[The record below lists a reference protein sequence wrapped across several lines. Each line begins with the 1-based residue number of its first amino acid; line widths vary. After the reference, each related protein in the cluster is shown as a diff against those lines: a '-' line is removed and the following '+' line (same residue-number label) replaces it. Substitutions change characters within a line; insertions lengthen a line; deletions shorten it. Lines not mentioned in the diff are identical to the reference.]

1 MASKAKK
8 IEVAIPGMADIEKR
22 VVRFRKDVE
31 RTVGNVSRE
40 AARYLPEGSKR
51 QIDNLFDKVSD
62 LGDSVTKT
70 VTRTVRNVR
79 GEVED
84 TVEELRGTVDKR
96 VKALRKDTTTR
107 GQKALGT
114 IEKEAR
120 KQIERLLKTLGVPV
134 RSDLDGIKRRVGAL
148 ERKIEELLKKKER
161 SEREAA

>member
-8 IEVAIPGMADIEKR
+8 IEVTIPGMADIEKR
-22 VVRFRKDVE
+22 VVRLRKDVE

-40 AARYLPEGSKR
+40 AARYLPESSKR
-51 QIDNLFDKVSD
+51 QIDNLFEKVSD

-107 GQKALGT
+107 GQKAFGT
-114 IEKEAR
+114 LEKEAR
-120 KQIERLLKTLGVPV
+120 KQVERLLKTLGVPV